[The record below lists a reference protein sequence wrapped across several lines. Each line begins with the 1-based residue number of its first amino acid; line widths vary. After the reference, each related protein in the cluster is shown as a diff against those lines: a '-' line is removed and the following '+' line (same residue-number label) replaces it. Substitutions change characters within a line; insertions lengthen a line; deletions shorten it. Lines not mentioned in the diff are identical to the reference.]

1 MYIKRHIENVLKKA
15 ETQTKVILLT
25 GPRQVGKSTA
35 IRKIFPRYTY
45 ITLDNEDD
53 LNLALN
59 DRALFF
65 KDRRFPIIIDEVQ
78 YANELLRSIKKVV
91 DERDEKGI
99 IFLTGSQ
106 TYELLALSSETL
118 SGRITTLELSG
129 LSARE
134 VNKVNFSDPFIPSDE
149 YVQIRADRIT
159 PYKNLWKNIHRG
171 SMPELLDANRD
182 REWFYRDYVRTY
194 IERDI
199 RRIVNVK
206 DEMKFRNF
214 LISLAA
220 RSSNLLVY
228 EDIASDVGVDIKTAQ
243 HWTSVVA
250 ASGIIKIIHPYYN
263 NAIKRA
269 IKTPKI
275 YFMDTGLL
283 CYFVGWKTPESAENG
298 AMSGAIFETYVVSEI
313 IKSFINAGRD
323 IENLY
328 FYRDRDGREID
339 LLIDEDNTLYPVEIK
354 KGATIDPKWA
364 KGFSA
369 LHKITDHTLYRPCI
383 ICRCD
388 EVRSVKEDVI
398 AVPVE
403 WI

>member
-1 MYIKRHIENVLKKA
+1 MYIMRHIEKVLKKA
-15 ETQTKVILLT
+15 ENQTKVILLT

-35 IRKIFPRYTY
+35 IKKTFPNFAY

-53 LNLALN
+53 LNLAIN
-59 DRALFF
+59 DRTLFF
-65 KDRRFPIIIDEVQ
+65 KDRKFPMIIDEVQ
-78 YANELLRSIKKVV
+78 YASELLRSVKRIV
-91 DERDEKGI
+91 DERDDKGM

-118 SGRITTLELSG
+118 SGRISILELLG
-129 LSARE
+129 LSCRE
-134 VNKVNFSDPFIPSDE
+134 IYKISFDQPFIPTDE
-149 YVQIRADRIT
+149 YIHTRKKYVS
-159 PYKNLWKNIHRG
+159 PYKDLWKRIHRG
-171 SMPELLDANRD
+171 AMPELLDKNRD
-182 REWFYRDYVRTY
+182 WEWFYRDYIRTY
-194 IERDI
+194 MERDI
-199 RRIVNVK
+199 RKIVNVK

-214 LISLAA
+214 LVSLAA
-220 RSSNLLVY
+220 RSGSLLIY
-228 EDIASDVGVDIKTAQ
+228 EDIARDVGIDIKTAQ

-283 CYFVGWKTPESAENG
+283 CYFVGWKTMESAENG
-298 AMSGAIFETYVVSEI
+298 AMSGAIFETFVVSEV
-313 IKSFINAGRD
+313 IKSFINAGKD
-323 IENLY
+323 IENIY

-339 LLIDEDNTLYPVEIK
+339 LVIDEDNTLYPIEIK
-354 KGATIDPKWA
+354 KGATIDSKWS
-364 KGFSA
+364 KGMSA
-369 LHKITDHTLYRPCI
+369 LNRITDHNVYRPCI

-388 EVRSVKEDVI
+388 EVRNVKDNII